1 MSNTFD
7 YSLDNL
13 HNSIEKIFIGISSN
27 YNKIIK
33 ILPSGLN
40 KILILNSYIYL
51 EELKNIIAFMEIK
64 YNKKLKL

>member
-33 ILPSGLN
+33 NLPSGLN
-40 KILILNSYIYL
+40 KILILNSYI
-51 EELKNIIAFMEIK
+51 
-64 YNKKLKL
+64 

>member
-51 EELKNIIAFMEIK
+51 EELKNIIPFMEIK